1 MLKHCRVV
9 LVQPRIAGNIGATA
23 RIMHNMGLTE
33 LVLVAPE
40 VDLSDPRARQQST
53 QGEEILDRAHVVDD
67 FGDAVADCVLVAGTA
82 ARTGGLFRRQSL
94 GTPEEIMPHLAK
106 VLAADH
112 PAALVFG
119 PEPRGL
125 TNADVTKCHYLI
137 HIPTEPEYP
146 ALNLSHA
153 VAICLYELR
162 LAWQKNDLSS
172 PQRELL
178 ATFAAQEHMFA
189 QLRTALEEIHF
200 LYGPKADSLMHA
212 LRHLL
217 GRANMTEMEVDVLL
231 GLARQIGWYVHQDRG
246 KIQRKG
252 SSMSK
257 VTIQEAQAKL
267 PDLIHQLMPGEEL
280 VITENDLPVAKLVAQ
295 AAEKPRPMAGRCK
308 GMLTILA
315 EDDEHLQD
323 FKEYMP

>member
-67 FGDAVADCVLVAGTA
+67 FGDAVADCVLVAGTS

-125 TNADVTKCHYLI
+125 TNADVTRCHYLM

-146 ALNLSHA
+146 ALNLAQA
-153 VAICLYELR
+153 VAICLYELHR
-162 LAWQKNDLSS
+162 AWEKQQST
-172 PQRELL
+172 PPPPRESL
-178 ATFAAQEHMFA
+178 ATFAGQDRMFA
-189 QLRTALEEIHF
+189 QLRMALEEIHF
-200 LYGPKADSLMHA
+200 LYGPKTDSLMHA

-217 GRANMTEMEVDVLL
+217 GRANLTDMELDVLL
-231 GLARQIGWYVHQDRG
+231 GLARQIRWFVEQN
-246 KIQRKG
+246 
-252 SSMSK
+252 SK
-257 VTIQEAQAKL
+257 RV
-267 PDLIHQLMPGEEL
+267 
-280 VITENDLPVAKLVAQ
+280 
-295 AAEKPRPMAGRCK
+295 
-308 GMLTILA
+308 
-315 EDDEHLQD
+315 
-323 FKEYMP
+323 